1 MYLLATVCEFIV
13 ESAVSFSVL
22 VKNKS
27 SLSLSAYRKH
37 KKIVKLSSSTQMIFV
52 VTQKLYPDFHLISN
66 MKTLYE
72 VNVYLQSINYTP
84 VHTI

>member
-37 KKIVKLSSSTQMIFV
+37 KKDYEVIIFHPNDFCSNAKIISRLSSNLQHEDFV
-52 VTQKLYPDFHLISN
+52 
-66 MKTLYE
+66 
-72 VNVYLQSINYTP
+72 
-84 VHTI
+84 